1 MVVGY
6 HHLRK
11 PPYYIKTQFSDRK
24 RLNLDTTLHIREE
37 TNKCGLKNTIF
48 HLPVVQLTIQF
59 RAEGPW
65 SLLKARF
72 ETGLKDIGTTLD
84 DIAIYPLVN

>member
-11 PPYYIKTQFSDRK
+11 PPYIETQFSDLK
-24 RLNLDTTLHIREE
+24 TLNLDTTLHIREE
-37 TNKCGLKNTIF
+37 TNKCGLENTIF
-48 HLPVVQLTIQF
+48 HLPVVQLTIQEPAPKV
-59 RAEGPW
+59 RG
-65 SLLKARF
+65 SLVKARF

-84 DIAIYPLVN
+84 DIAIYTLW